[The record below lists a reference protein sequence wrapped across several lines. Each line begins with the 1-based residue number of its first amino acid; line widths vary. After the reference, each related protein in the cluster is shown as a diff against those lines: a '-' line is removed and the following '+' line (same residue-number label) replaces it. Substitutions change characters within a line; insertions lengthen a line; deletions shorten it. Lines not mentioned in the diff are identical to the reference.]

1 MKIQERSASEGIL
14 GPMIAQGI
22 EGIWQTAK
30 CAVGLALGMVVW
42 SGSGAQAELVV
53 NTPNLSEATAMMEDR
68 TEKEGRDM
76 VGIVLPVQADFFEL
90 ADRAISGGLEVWTLK
105 VRAEGAVG
113 VNVYFETFH
122 VPAGGE
128 LYFSTPESKFEET
141 WVNGP
146 VTSIENNDHGRWVS
160 RDVPGDEVVMTYR
173 APVGLTEA
181 VTLHIS
187 DVGYFARHMRYPEPW
202 ASAIERGGADEC
214 QVNVNCPEGD
224 SWECEKSAVVRLQIT
239 QNGGVYFCSGS
250 MVNNTALDCRQ
261 LLLSSFHCVNDVD
274 EDEWAFLQ
282 VRFNYQGAE
291 CASTSSS
298 FAPQRTGVIHLGD
311 SNDIAGNGN
320 ISGSDFVLVEVE
332 DNIPD
337 SWNPFFAGW
346 DATGF
351 GGNEGVGIH
360 HPSGDLKKI
369 SSFSNSLSNSN
380 AYAIGAH
387 WRVTWSPTETN
398 HGVTEGGS
406 SGSPIFD
413 ENHRILGT
421 LTGGASFCSSPYAP
435 DYYGKMSYHWGGS
448 NPTPASQKLNVLLDP
463 SGTGEE
469 RLDGSYRNVAED
481 GTVTCDAFDACE
493 ATAVEEAFLSGLTV
507 APNPTTGRV
516 DVHIPEGHVLMKVQV
531 FDAMG
536 RALEVREG
544 AAVLGRLSLDLQ
556 AWGEGMRYLTLTS
569 SEGWSTTR
577 KVLVSGAK

>member
-1 MKIQERSASEGIL
+1 M
-14 GPMIAQGI
+14 
-22 EGIWQTAK
+22 
-30 CAVGLALGMVVW
+30 VDGL
-42 SGSGAQAELVV
+42 
-53 NTPNLSEATAMMEDR
+53 
-68 TEKEGRDM
+68 EGRDM
-76 VGIVLPVQADFFEL
+76 VGVVLPTQADFFEL
-90 ADRAISGGLEVWTLK
+90 ADRGVSGGHEVWTLI

-113 VNVYFETFH
+113 LNVYFDAFH

-141 WVNGP
+141 WVDGP
-146 VTSIENNDHGRWVS
+146 VTSFENNDHGRWVN

-173 APVGLTEA
+173 APAGLTELA
-181 VTLHIS
+181 SLEIS
-187 DVGYFARHMRYPEPW
+187 GVGYFARNMRYPEPW
-202 ASAIERGGADEC
+202 ASAIERGGAEEC

-239 QNGGVYFCSGS
+239 QNGGIYFCSGS

-282 VRFNYQGAE
+282 VRFNYQGAD
-291 CASTSSS
+291 CASTSST

-337 SWNPFFAGW
+337 SWSPFFAGW

-351 GGNEGVGIH
+351 SGNEGVGIH
-360 HPSGDLKKI
+360 HPSGDLKKV
-369 SSFSNSLSNSN
+369 SSFSNSLSTSN
-380 AYAIGAH
+380 AYAMGAH
-387 WRVTWSPTETN
+387 WRVMWSPTETN

-435 DYYGKMSYHWGGS
+435 DYYGKMSYHWDGS

-463 SGTGEE
+463 VGSGEE
-469 RLDGSYRNVAED
+469 RLGGSYRNVAED
-481 GTVTCDAFDACE
+481 GTLTCDAFDACE

-507 APNPTTGRV
+507 APNPTTGRIE
-516 DVHIPEGHVLMKVQV
+516 VHIPEGHALVKMQV

-536 RALEVREG
+536 RVLDVQEG

-556 AWGEGMRYLTLTS
+556 VWGEGMRYLTLTS

-577 KVLVSGAK
+577 KVLVNGAK